1 MIVVDELLQPI
12 AEDNPSGADL
22 RYDPVY
28 DAIREARRAD
38 DELNQG
44 AWQKERKVADY
55 PLVISLS
62 SNALKKKSKDLQI
75 AAWLTDALLN
85 KDEFP
90 GLVGGLQLFHGLLG
104 KFWDTIFPQIEDG

>member
-1 MIVVDELLQPI
+1 MIVVEELLQPI
-12 AEDNPSGADL
+12 TEDKPSGSDI

-44 AWQKERKVADY
+44 QWQIERKVADY
-55 PLVISLS
+55 PLVISLAT
-62 SNALKKKSKDLQI
+62 NALKKKSKDLQI

-85 KDEFP
+85 RESIA
-90 GLVGGLQLFHGLLG
+90 GLVAGLRLLHGLID
-104 KFWDTIFPQIEDG
+104 KFWD